1 MKTNQLF
8 KNALTAILLF
18 TSTVIPVSIYA
29 QTNDISNDTKIEIE
43 KLNHQ
48 MEIAITKKSLGDI
61 AVMYGDDATILTPEG
76 KKLHGRKMIGDF
88 WYSMSNCREFKS
100 EITELGGN
108 GKMVYQLGKWTLTVE
123 KEGKLVT
130 FITDVV
136 LIWKRESNYQYK
148 IQLNSFNN
156 SIALSEKEIPS
167 NSAQA
172 K

>member
-1 MKTNQLF
+1 MKKNQLF
-8 KNALTAILLF
+8 KNAFAAILLF
-18 TSTVIPVSIYA
+18 TSTVIPISIYA
-29 QTNDISNDTKIEIE
+29 QTNDLSNDTKIEIE

-48 MEIAITKKSLGDI
+48 MEVAISKKSFGDI
-61 AVMYGDDATILTPEG
+61 AVMYGDDATILTPDG
-76 KKLHGRKMIGDF
+76 KKLHGRKVIGDY
-88 WYSMSNCREFKS
+88 WYSMTNCREFKS

-123 KEGKLVT
+123 KEGKLFT
-130 FITDVV
+130 YSTEVV

-156 SIALSEKEIPS
+156 KIALSEKEFPS
-167 NSAQA
+167 NSALI

>member
-8 KNALTAILLF
+8 KNVFAAILLF
-18 TSTVIPVSIYA
+18 ISTVIPISIYA
-29 QTNDISNDTKIEIE
+29 QTNDLSNDTKIEIE

-48 MEIAITKKSLGDI
+48 MEVAISKKSFGDI
-61 AVMYGDDATILTPEG
+61 AVMYGDDATILTPDG
-76 KKLHGRKMIGDF
+76 KKLHGRKVIGDY
-88 WYSMSNCREFKS
+88 WYSMTNCREFKS

-123 KEGKLVT
+123 KEGKLLT
-130 FITDVV
+130 YSTDVV

-156 SIALSEKEIPS
+156 TIALSENEFPS
-167 NSAQA
+167 NSALI